1 MPIGKHVGEFSVTST
16 SVTNS
21 TSTSGEL
28 LQIVNV
34 EGTATGYGTVL
45 GTVTFHPDAP
55 GVQSGKVAWVGTGY
69 LENGEMVGG
78 TGSGVFEQSAKHR
91 WRVRVIMRISDGTVL
106 LSDGE
111 LLLEGRTYRGSM
123 YKWE

>member
-1 MPIGKHVGEFSVTST
+1 MPVGKHVGEFSVTST
-16 SVTNS
+16 GVTVS
-21 TSTSGEL
+21 TSADGALVQS
-28 LQIVNV
+28 VNV

-45 GTVTFHPDAP
+45 GTLTFHPDAP
-55 GVQSGKVAWVGTGY
+55 GVQKGTVAWSGTGY

-78 TGSGVFEQSAKHR
+78 KGSGVFEPSTKHR

-111 LLLEGRTYRGSM
+111 LALEGRAYRGSM

>member
-16 SVTNS
+16 GVTVS
-21 TSTSGEL
+21 TSVDGNM
-28 LQIVNV
+28 LQSMNV
-34 EGTATGYGTVL
+34 EGTATGYGIVL
-45 GTVTFHPDAP
+45 GTLTFDPDAP
-55 GVQSGKVAWVGTGY
+55 GVQQGKVAWAGTGY

-78 TGSGVFEQSAKHR
+78 TGSGVFEQTSKHR
-91 WRVRVIMRISDGTVL
+91 WRVRVIMRISDGTLL

-111 LLLEGRTYRGSM
+111 LVLEGRTYRGSM

>member
-1 MPIGKHVGEFSVTST
+1 MPIGKHVGEFSATST
-16 SVTNS
+16 SVTIS
-21 TSTSGEL
+21 TSTGGDL
-28 LQIVNV
+28 LQSMNV
-34 EGTATGYGTVL
+34 EGTATGYGTVR
-45 GTVTFHPDAP
+45 GTLTFHPDAP
-55 GVQSGKVAWVGTGY
+55 GVQSGKVTWVGTGY

-78 TGSGVFEQSAKHR
+78 TGSGVFEQSAKQR

-111 LLLEGRTYRGSM
+111 LLLEGGTYRGSM